1 MTVEQGYALAV
12 QMQHAGRLGEAEGL
26 CRQILAADP
35 RHLPSIQLLAFL
47 SFRAG
52 RSDEAIALLKQAI
65 AIDPSQIDSYINLG
79 VIHSSLRQFDAA
91 ISAYQ
96 QAIALRPDIAPLH
109 FNLAN
114 ALKQQNQFDAAI
126 TEYRAAIKLQ
136 PDFVQ
141 AQANLGNTLRELGRL
156 DEAMTVVKHLCESQ
170 PALPNVHNDLGNVLR
185 EMKQIDAAIASYER
199 ALSLDPNYAD
209 ATCNLAN
216 ALKSKGESERAIEAY
231 RRALKL
237 NPSDADTHLNLGS
250 ALMDAGQFDEAI
262 VEFRHAI
269 SLRPNFSEA
278 YLNLGTA
285 LHGTGRIDDALSACR
300 QAIALAPSAPALAN
314 LAKLMTE
321 TGDVEQ
327 AIGLLK
333 QAVSVKDDP
342 VISGNLLYTLHLS
355 IDDPQRILGA
365 HRDWAHRHADPLT
378 PSQPTYPNAPDPDRR
393 LRIGYVS
400 SDFRNH
406 SVGRFMLPLL
416 ANHDREQVEIFCYS
430 GLTTP
435 DAMTDRL
442 RCFGDTWRTTVGIP
456 DDELSRLIRDDG
468 IDILVDLALFTAGT
482 RITAFASKPAPVQ
495 VTYLAYC
502 STSGMAAMDYR
513 FTDPYLDPSD
523 AERDALYSESSYRLP
538 RTYWCYSAPP
548 EAPEIGPP
556 PAETNGFITF
566 GCLNNFAKVTR
577 AMMECWG
584 KLLLAVNDSRLLLHS
599 FEGSHR
605 DRVRKQLEQLGVSP
619 SRIDFV
625 ARLPM
630 NEYFEQYNK
639 IDIALDTFPFAGGTT
654 TCDALW
660 MAAPVV
666 SRAGQTAVSRAGLS
680 ILSNLGMPEW
690 VADAPEQYISIASGF
705 ARDIPRLS
713 ELRQTLRQRMLGS
726 PLMDAASF
734 ARDVES
740 AFRQMWRQWCAR
752 HDAKGS
758 E

>member
-1 MTVEQGYALAV
+1 MTIEQAHALAV
-12 QMQHAGRLGEAEGL
+12 QMQHAGRLSEAEGL
-26 CRQILAADP
+26 CRQILAADR

-47 SFRAG
+47 TFRAG
-52 RSDEAIALLKQAI
+52 RSDEAIALLKQGI

-91 ISAYQ
+91 ISAYR

-126 TEYRAAIKLQ
+126 AEYRAAIELQ

-156 DEAMTVVKHLCESQ
+156 DEAMAIVNQICETQ
-170 PALPNVHNDLGNVLR
+170 PALPNAHNDLGNVLR

-209 ATCNLAN
+209 AACNLAN
-216 ALKSKGESERAIEAY
+216 ALKSKGESDRAINAY

-237 NPSDADTHLNLGS
+237 SPNDADTHLNFGS
-250 ALMDAGQFDEAI
+250 ALMDAGQFHEAI
-262 VEFRHAI
+262 AEFHYAI
-269 SLRPNFSEA
+269 SLRPNFPEA
-278 YLNLGTA
+278 YLNLATA
-285 LHGTGRIDDALSACR
+285 LHGAGRVDEALSACR

-314 LAKLMTE
+314 LAKLMSE

-327 AIGLLK
+327 AIDLLR
-333 QAVSVKDDP
+333 QAISLKDEP
-342 VISGNLLYTLHLS
+342 TISGNLLYTLHLS
-355 IDDPQRILGA
+355 MDDPQKILEA
-365 HRDWAHRHADPLT
+365 HLDWARRHANPLT
-378 PSQPTYPNAPDPDRR
+378 PSQPTYPNIPDPDRR

-400 SDFRNH
+400 PDFRNH

-416 ANHDREQVEIFCYS
+416 ADHDRQHFEISCYS
-430 GLTTP
+430 GVARP
-435 DAMTDRL
+435 DAMTERL
-442 RCFGDTWRTTVGIP
+442 QSFGDIWRSTVGIS
-456 DDELSRLIRDDG
+456 DDELARQIRDDG
-468 IDILVDLALFTAGT
+468 IDILIDLSLFTAGT

-513 FTDPYLDPSD
+513 LTDPYLDPPGT
-523 AERDALYSESSYRLP
+523 ERDALYSESSYRLP
-538 RTYWCYSAPP
+538 RDYWCYQAPE
-548 EAPEIGPP
+548 EAPEVGPL
-556 PAETNGFITF
+556 PAEINRFITF
-566 GCLNNFAKVTR
+566 GCLNNFAKVTP
-577 AMMECWG
+577 AMIECCC
-584 KLLLAVNDSRLLLHS
+584 KLLLSINDSRLLLHS

-605 DRVRKQLEQLGVSP
+605 DRVRKQLEQLGVDP
-619 SRIDFV
+619 SRIDFI

-630 NEYFEQYNK
+630 REYFEQYNK
-639 IDIALDTFPFAGGTT
+639 IDVALDTFPFAGGTT

-660 MAAPVV
+660 MGVPVV
-666 SRAGQTAVSRAGLS
+666 SLAGRTAVSRAGLS
-680 ILSNLGMPEW
+680 ILSNLGAPEW
-690 VADAPEQYISIASGF
+690 VADDPEQYIAIASGL
-705 ARDIPRLS
+705 ASDIPRLA
-713 ELRQTLRQRMLGS
+713 ELRRTLRQRMLDS
-726 PLMDAASF
+726 PLMDAAAF
-734 ARDVES
+734 ARDVEW

-752 HDAKGS
+752 HGAKGS

>member
-65 AIDPSQIDSYINLG
+65 AIDPSQIDPYINLG

-141 AQANLGNTLRELGRL
+141 AQANMGNTLRELGRL
-156 DEAMTVVKHLCESQ
+156 DEAMTVVKQLCESQ
-170 PALPNVHNDLGNVLR
+170 PTLPNVHNDLGNVLR

-209 ATCNLAN
+209 AACNLAN
-216 ALKSKGESERAIEAY
+216 ALKSKGESERAINAY

-237 NPSDADTHLNLGS
+237 TPNDADTHLNLGS
-250 ALMDAGQFDEAI
+250 ALMDAGQFNEAI
-262 VEFRHAI
+262 AEFQHAI
-269 SLRPNFSEA
+269 SLRPYFPEA
-278 YLNLGTA
+278 FLNLATA
-285 LHGTGRIDDALSACR
+285 LHGAGRIDEALTACR
-300 QAIALAPSAPALAN
+300 QAIAIAPSAPALAN

-333 QAVSVKDDP
+333 QSISLKDDP

-355 IDDPQRILGA
+355 IDDPRKLLGA

-430 GLTTP
+430 GVTTP

-468 IDILVDLALFTAGT
+468 TDILVDLSLFTAGT

-513 FTDPYLDPSD
+513 LTDPYLDPRAS
-523 AERDALYSESSYRLP
+523 ERDALYSENSYRLP
-538 RTYWCYSAPP
+538 CAYWCYQAPE
-548 EAPEIGPP
+548 EAPEVGPL
-556 PAETNGFITF
+556 PAENNRFITF

-577 AMMECWG
+577 AMIECWG

-605 DRVRKQLEQLGVSP
+605 ERVRKQLSQLGVDP
-619 SRIDFV
+619 SRVDFV

-630 NEYFEQYNK
+630 KEYFEQYNK

-660 MAAPVV
+660 MGVPVV

-690 VADAPEQYISIASGF
+690 VADAPEQYISIASGL

-726 PLMDAASF
+726 PLMDAAAF
-734 ARDVES
+734 TRDVES